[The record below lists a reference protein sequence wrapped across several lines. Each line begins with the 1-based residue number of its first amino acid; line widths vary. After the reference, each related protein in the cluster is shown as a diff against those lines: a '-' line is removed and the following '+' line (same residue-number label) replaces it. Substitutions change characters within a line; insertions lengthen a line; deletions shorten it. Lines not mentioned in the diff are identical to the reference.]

1 MTAIMDREVIAAGQR
16 AEAGAAA
23 GRRRTAAGQDR
34 RVATRA
40 RGLSPR
46 LAGARAAAEAEGSI
60 TPSNTSWEGV
70 VRTEGGAVRVTG
82 ARGAARRT
90 VERPRVRPATRPA
103 ARGISRQGGCARRTP
118 GPSAL
123 LCLALAVGA
132 FLGVVLLFG
141 GARSEPAPSVSARPA
156 LTSIVTVR
164 AGQDLEQIAA
174 EIAPGREAA
183 SVVAAIS
190 EINGLRDGRVR
201 AGQTLI
207 TPRY

>member
-1 MTAIMDREVIAAGQR
+1 MTAIMDRDAITAVQR
-16 AEAGAAA
+16 GETGAAA

-46 LAGARAAAEAEGSI
+46 LAGARAAAEIEDST
-60 TPSNTSWEGV
+60 TPSNAPQAGA
-70 VRTEGGAVRVTG
+70 VRTADGPVRVTG

-90 VERPRVRPATRPA
+90 VERPRVRPAARRGP
-103 ARGISRQGGCARRTP
+103 RGISRQDGCARRTP

-141 GARSEPAPSVSARPA
+141 GAQAEPAPSVSARPA

-174 EIAPGREAA
+174 EIAPGRDAA
-183 SVVAAIS
+183 AVVAAIS
-190 EINGLRDGRVR
+190 EINGLHDGRVR